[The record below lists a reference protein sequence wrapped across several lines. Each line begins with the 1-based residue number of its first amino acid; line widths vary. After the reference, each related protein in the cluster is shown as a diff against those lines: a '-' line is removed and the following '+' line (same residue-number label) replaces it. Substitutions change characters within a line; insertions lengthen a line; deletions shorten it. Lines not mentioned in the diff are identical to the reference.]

1 MYYCGNDCQ
10 KKDWNQHK
18 LECKIYKENFDQLQS
33 TGQSDLFF
41 RFVLRLHLYLKRNPF
56 FLYEQHKF
64 LNDKNSSVCIF
75 DIINRM
81 IPTINQDTVSG
92 FLFMSQQY
100 SLLKIK
106 WDPKRMMSCFHLC
119 YEYGIDIFNYE
130 MQSLGS
136 GLYLAESQLKHSCS
150 PNVTSLFNGAQ
161 LVMRTTRPIKSG
173 EQITVDFIIFLT
185 TTVPFKSE
193 QVPIIY
199 PTFSYPCDKCVSKTK
214 IPSKSKKELM
224 HEMFVKAA
232 SNHMNNIFELPMFE
246 KYLSFIN
253 GFYNECDLG
262 IILPKIILLQNYAL
276 HNDVKELSVA
286 ELAKKLK
293 ITLPSVYNEIFENTY
308 FNREEKASFTI
319 VKALANVEFNVKKN

>member
-1 MYYCGNDCQ
+1 MATNRDYQAGEIVSVSLPFVHVLKKEFKGKNCDYCFVECKSNEFGKCGNCKKMYYCGNDCQ

-173 EQITVDFIIFLT
+173 EQI
-185 TTVPFKSE
+185 
-193 QVPIIY
+193 
-199 PTFSYPCDKCVSKTK
+199 
-214 IPSKSKKELM
+214 
-224 HEMFVKAA
+224 
-232 SNHMNNIFELPMFE
+232 
-246 KYLSFIN
+246 
-253 GFYNECDLG
+253 
-262 IILPKIILLQNYAL
+262 
-276 HNDVKELSVA
+276 
-286 ELAKKLK
+286 
-293 ITLPSVYNEIFENTY
+293 
-308 FNREEKASFTI
+308 
-319 VKALANVEFNVKKN
+319 